1 MKCGRARPSTESVF
15 RTPPVRLFL
24 PAKWKCRHT
33 RSLTDPVFN
42 TVRPLSLCA
51 CPCACL
57 PCLCVFCLSPSHYCQ
72 DFLTCAFLITS
83 RDKFLTR
90 SQFSQLC
97 AAMGDGLDEVGGGC
111 VGGGG
116 AGELAYAFGGRG
128 AWIWRWVR
136 LCWGWGVGMGWACSA
151 ELLVWHAGGG
161 ALCFMMGGRLDEVGG
176 AGVGRGEGWLVSAC
190 ARGRGEGVL
199 GSNLLGLSHADAQR

>member
-97 AAMGDGLDEVGGGC
+97 AAMGDGLDEVGGGAVLGVAGRGSLPMLLGAGGPGYGGGCGC
-111 VGGGG
+111 VGAGGLGWGGLVLQSCWFGMLGGG
-116 AGELAYAFGGRG
+116 HY
-128 AWIWRWVR
+128 
-136 LCWGWGVGMGWACSA
+136 
-151 ELLVWHAGGG
+151 
-161 ALCFMMGGRLDEVGG
+161 
-176 AGVGRGEGWLVSAC
+176 VS
-190 ARGRGEGVL
+190 
-199 GSNLLGLSHADAQR
+199 

>member
-97 AAMGDGLDEVGGGC
+97 AAMGDGLDEVGGG
-111 VGGGG
+111 
-116 AGELAYAFGGRG
+116 
-128 AWIWRWVR
+128 
-136 LCWGWGVGMGWACSA
+136 LCWGWR
-151 ELLVWHAGGG
+151 GGG
-161 ALCFMMGGRLDEVGG
+161 ACLCFWGQGGLDMEVGAAVLGLGGWDGVGLFCRVAGLACWGGGIMFHDGRPPGRGGWGRGG
-176 AGVGRGEGWLVSAC
+176 AG
-190 ARGRGEGVL
+190 
-199 GSNLLGLSHADAQR
+199 